1 VTTTALREEEL
12 QLTSSDGTALFA
24 RRVLPAGESRA
35 HLAWVHGVAEHS
47 GRYLETMRWF
57 AERGFGSTAVDLRGH
72 GRSEG
77 KRVFVRRWAE
87 YTSDVLAF
95 LEGVEAPAGPS
106 FLIGHS
112 MGGLVVG
119 RALQTQ
125 PQRLSGL
132 KGAVITSPYFGLKV
146 VVPGWKVC
154 AGRFLS
160 KVVPVASLPSDLD
173 ANLLSK
179 DPEQVRAYE
188 EDPLVT
194 HSVTAR
200 WYTES
205 VDQYALALAD
215 AGRLTLPLLFMHGED
230 DGVTDPAATRAVY
243 ERCAS
248 EDKELEMWPGGR
260 HELLNEVEREQVR
273 ERILTWL
280 EARLEG

>member
-1 VTTTALREEEL
+1 MTTTALREEEL

-24 RRVLPAGESRA
+24 RRVLPEGESRG
-35 HLAWVHGVAEHS
+35 HLAWVHGVAEHC

-77 KRVFVRRWAE
+77 RRVFVRRWAE
-87 YTSDVLAF
+87 YTSDVLTF
-95 LEGVEAPAGPS
+95 LEDVEAPAGPS

-132 KGAVITSPYFGLKV
+132 RGAVITSPFFGIKV
-146 VVPGWKVC
+146 AVPGWKVG
-154 AGRFLS
+154 AARFLS
-160 KVVPVASLPSDLD
+160 KVAPIASLPSDLD

-200 WYTES
+200 WYTE
-205 VDQYALALAD
+205 ALAQHALAVED
-215 AGRLTLPLLFMHGED
+215 ASRITLPVLYMHGED
-230 DGVTDPAATRAVY
+230 DGITDPVATKRVH
-243 ERCAS
+243 ELTAS
-248 EDKELEMWPGGR
+248 EDKELKMWPGLR
-260 HELLNEVEREQVR
+260 HELLNEVEREQIR
-273 ERILTWL
+273 EHLLTWF
-280 EARLEG
+280 EARL

>member
-1 VTTTALREEEL
+1 MTTTALREEEL

-24 RRVLPAGESRA
+24 RRVLPEGESRA
-35 HLAWVHGVAEHS
+35 HLAWIHGVAEHS

-57 AERGFGSTAVDLRGH
+57 AERGIGSTAVDLRGH

-77 KRVFVRRWAE
+77 KRVFIRRWAE

-95 LEGVEAPAGPS
+95 LDGVEGTGGPS

-132 KGAVITSPYFGLKV
+132 KGAVMTSPYFGLKV
-146 VVPGWKVC
+146 QVPGWKVG

-160 KVVPVASLPSDLD
+160 KLLPGTSLPSDLD
-173 ANLLSK
+173 ATLLSK
-179 DPEQVRAYE
+179 DPEEVRAYE

-194 HSVTAR
+194 HAVTAR

-205 VDQYALALAD
+205 VAQSPLILAD
-215 AGRLTLPLLFMHGED
+215 AGRLTLPVLFMHGED
-230 DGVTDPAATRAVY
+230 DGITDPAATRAVF

-248 EDKELEMWPGGR
+248 ADKEHKSWPGMR
-260 HELLNEVEREQVR
+260 HELLNEVEREQIR
-273 ERILTWL
+273 EHLLGWI
-280 EARLEG
+280 EARL

>member
-24 RRVLPAGESRA
+24 RRILPAGDSRA
-35 HLAWVHGVAEHS
+35 HLAWIHGVAEHS

-57 AERGFGSTAVDLRGH
+57 AERGVGSTAVDLRGH

-77 KRVFVRRWAE
+77 KRVFIRRWAE

-95 LEGVEAPAGPS
+95 LEGVEGTGGPS

-132 KGAVITSPYFGLKV
+132 KGSVMTSPYFGLKV

-160 KVVPVASLPSDLD
+160 KVMPKASLPSDLD
-173 ANLLSK
+173 ASLLSK
-179 DPEQVRAYE
+179 DPEQVQAYMD
-188 EDPLVT
+188 DPLVT

-200 WYTES
+200 WYTEG
-205 VDQYALALAD
+205 VDQYPLVQAD
-215 AGRLTLPLLFMHGED
+215 ASRLTLPVLFMHGED
-230 DGVTDPAATRAVY
+230 DGITDPAATQAVF
-243 ERCAS
+243 ERCGS
-248 EDKELEMWPGGR
+248 EDKEHKTWPGMR
-260 HELLNEVEREQVR
+260 HELLNEVEREQIR
-273 ERILTWL
+273 EHLLGWV
-280 EARLEG
+280 EARIG

>member
-1 VTTTALREEEL
+1 MTTTALREEEL

-24 RRVLPAGESRA
+24 RRVLPEGESRG

-57 AERGFGSTAVDLRGH
+57 AERGFGSTAIDLRGH
-72 GRSEG
+72 GHSGG

-95 LEGVEAPAGPS
+95 LEGVESPGGPS

-132 KGAVITSPYFGLKV
+132 RGAVITSPFFGIKV
-146 VVPGWKVC
+146 AVPGWKVG

-160 KVVPVASLPSDLD
+160 KIAPGVSLPSDLD

-194 HSVTAR
+194 HAVTAR
-200 WYTES
+200 WYTEA
-205 VDQYALALAD
+205 VGQHEPALAEAS
-215 AGRLTLPLLFMHGED
+215 RLSLPVLFMHGED
-230 DGVTDPAATRAVY
+230 DGITDPEATKAVFA
-243 ERCAS
+243 RCGS
-248 EDKELEMWPGGR
+248 EDKELQLWPGAR

-280 EARLEG
+280 EPRLS